1 MSGEFDTRLFDLA
14 AAVEDALAVD
24 ATINLAALAERFD
37 LTDGEVERVVAALRA
52 VQQALGEDLGACA
65 PLAPPELPD
74 DYELGAELGR
84 GGMGVVYRAHQKSL
98 ERDVAVKVLRPGDL
112 VFASAIAR
120 FEREARNLARLRH
133 RHIVTVHEVGRANG
147 HVYFTMD
154 LVEGKSLQ
162 RRVADREMTISRAVK
177 LVRQVCSAMVYAHQK
192 GVVHRDLKPANV
204 LVDDNDDAFV
214 CDFGLARDLGEVGD
228 ATLSGQLVGTPA
240 YMSPEQALGDRGKIG
255 EAADIYALGAIL
267 YECLAGQAPFHGLPL
282 ARLMHA
288 VVTDEPTP
296 LRRLNA
302 LVPQDLAVICEK
314 AMQKRIEDRY
324 TTVQALAEDLERF
337 AIGKEILA
345 RPRPLAVRALR
356 LAARNRGALIAGSLP
371 VVAAIA
377 AMWWLVVPGLMHT
390 YRMELGD
397 RFYAEGN
404 ADGARIAY
412 AGAGLRLPESGSAPD
427 ARCTRYANI
436 LIDEAG
442 RLLVSGEGDR
452 AAQLVA
458 EARTLLPD
466 WNHLRVFHGTPDE
479 NQMAL
484 RNDAYYAAM
493 KARAVVDDA
502 GYLEFSSDVHIDRL
516 RRDLVGPRPE
526 AATLLAARIC
536 GGPDNVF
543 GRLEDARAPWVS
555 SLLRLRE
562 SLPPAQQSRVDSL
575 CLRHSRMELSYRD
588 PALERALV
596 SLVCDR
602 GLGVESRK
610 GAAAMLHRFG
620 SFPFL
625 RESVRHETANGF
637 DHRLVVRDEDLDDLV
652 ARCDSLRG
660 LDRSAAFDR
669 CIGFVVETLSRT
681 APPNPYQN
689 PALRDWDQW
698 QWLQQYAGS
707 RPRQGEE
714 VTQWWERHRAEDP
727 RARLLAAL
735 GWDLSPSALSPEL
748 LLQRFHQG
756 EFHTNANTLPWIH
769 NLLVLTVDASVP
781 VPFLGF
787 TFPEL
792 VARWERALHAV
803 PDDRYTLRVAT
814 LGFFDGAPQPHLLW
828 QKELPIRVDETVR
841 WSEYATP
848 DLGILD
854 YRIGFDRLPT
864 LPATLAMYGQATLRW
879 TQDGV
884 RGAIPQADAVVISH
898 EAATRGQ
905 YGGDNDLLPGC
916 VTFTDGSFY
925 VGVGGQCQVDTITLA
940 YLKQAPP
947 TNRSWTVADWQ
958 QALGATLDVLAK
970 GGDVAMQNARPL
982 VGAADFLPMT
992 AYAKSLATVDAA
1004 GRGGNLGS
1012 HPYYEEEGRRARLLA
1027 GDLAALKLPVSRVF
1041 GEAAGQAADPSRN
1054 AFLLRLA
1061 LTTEVPAL
1069 REHAFD
1075 QLRAADLSPALARTL
1090 DGAIAAGI
1098 QVPEWLAARVR
1109 GTPSRFDAF
1118 VRDSFG
1124 KLTGL
1129 LLLLLTAVLA
1139 SIGAVRWRGNSGGWT
1154 AAAFLFFSG
1163 LVLMS
1168 CSLRLRGI
1176 EVLTPWPGALISIV
1190 AIWLACWRYARG
1202 TFSWLL
1208 PLWWTATALWIV
1220 LVNPVRNDIGSAL
1233 AVTLVLYVGLR
1244 WQRGRQDR
1252 ARSPERLRG
1261 GRLSQI

>member
-1 MSGEFDTRLFDLA
+1 
-14 AAVEDALAVD
+14 
-24 ATINLAALAERFD
+24 
-37 LTDGEVERVVAALRA
+37 
-52 VQQALGEDLGACA
+52 
-65 PLAPPELPD
+65 
-74 DYELGAELGR
+74 
-84 GGMGVVYRAHQKSL
+84 
-98 ERDVAVKVLRPGDL
+98 
-112 VFASAIAR
+112 
-120 FEREARNLARLRH
+120 
-133 RHIVTVHEVGRANG
+133 
-147 HVYFTMD
+147 
-154 LVEGKSLQ
+154 
-162 RRVADREMTISRAVK
+162 
-177 LVRQVCSAMVYAHQK
+177 
-192 GVVHRDLKPANV
+192 
-204 LVDDNDDAFV
+204 
-214 CDFGLARDLGEVGD
+214 
-228 ATLSGQLVGTPA
+228 
-240 YMSPEQALGDRGKIG
+240 
-255 EAADIYALGAIL
+255 
-267 YECLAGQAPFHGLPL
+267 
-282 ARLMHA
+282 
-288 VVTDEPTP
+288 
-296 LRRLNA
+296 
-302 LVPQDLAVICEK
+302 
-314 AMQKRIEDRY
+314 
-324 TTVQALAEDLERF
+324 
-337 AIGKEILA
+337 
-345 RPRPLAVRALR
+345 
-356 LAARNRGALIAGSLP
+356 
-371 VVAAIA
+371 
-377 AMWWLVVPGLMHT
+377 
-390 YRMELGD
+390 
-397 RFYAEGN
+397 
-404 ADGARIAY
+404 
-412 AGAGLRLPESGSAPD
+412 
-427 ARCTRYANI
+427 
-436 LIDEAG
+436 
-442 RLLVSGEGDR
+442 
-452 AAQLVA
+452 
-458 EARTLLPD
+458 
-466 WNHLRVFHGTPDE
+466 
-479 NQMAL
+479 
-484 RNDAYYAAM
+484 
-493 KARAVVDDA
+493 
-502 GYLEFSSDVHIDRL
+502 
-516 RRDLVGPRPE
+516 
-526 AATLLAARIC
+526 
-536 GGPDNVF
+536 
-543 GRLEDARAPWVS
+543 
-555 SLLRLRE
+555 
-562 SLPPAQQSRVDSL
+562 
-575 CLRHSRMELSYRD
+575 
-588 PALERALV
+588 
-596 SLVCDR
+596 
-602 GLGVESRK
+602 
-610 GAAAMLHRFG
+610 
-620 SFPFL
+620 
-625 RESVRHETANGF
+625 
-637 DHRLVVRDEDLDDLV
+637 
-652 ARCDSLRG
+652 
-660 LDRSAAFDR
+660 
-669 CIGFVVETLSRT
+669 
-681 APPNPYQN
+681 
-689 PALRDWDQW
+689 
-698 QWLQQYAGS
+698 
-707 RPRQGEE
+707 
-714 VTQWWERHRAEDP
+714 
-727 RARLLAAL
+727 
-735 GWDLSPSALSPEL
+735 
-748 LLQRFHQG
+748 
-756 EFHTNANTLPWIH
+756 
-769 NLLVLTVDASVP
+769 
-781 VPFLGF
+781 LGF
-787 TFPEL
+787 TSSEL
-792 VARWERALHAV
+792 VARWERAPHAV
-803 PDDRYTLRVAT
+803 PDERYILRVAT
-814 LGFFDGAPQPHLLW
+814 LGFFDGAPRPHLLW

-864 LPATLAMYGQATLRW
+864 LPGTLAMYGQATLRW

-898 EAATRGQ
+898 EDATRGQ